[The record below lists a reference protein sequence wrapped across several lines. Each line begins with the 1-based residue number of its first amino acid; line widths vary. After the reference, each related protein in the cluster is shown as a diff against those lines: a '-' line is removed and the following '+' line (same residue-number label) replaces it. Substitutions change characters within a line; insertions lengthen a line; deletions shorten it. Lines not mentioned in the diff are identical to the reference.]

1 MEIFKVHFI
10 QPACQLIKEENE
22 QAKIKDLDLHLG
34 LYYIGNKHVVR
45 SVLKQ
50 VNWIE
55 QGLDLVI
62 QFQEE
67 KICQDA
73 FQSFHDSPT
82 TPIRSLFFP

>member
-45 SVLKQ
+45 SVLK
-50 VNWIE
+50 E
-55 QGLDLVI
+55 
-62 QFQEE
+62 
-67 KICQDA
+67 A
-73 FQSFHDSPT
+73 
-82 TPIRSLFFP
+82 